1 MVNTL
6 ELLLLLHS
14 LTDQGSWPSPINRS
28 WLNARQVLRTRLYWE
43 VRTNN
48 SFPCLL
54 SLGVGQTCSL
64 YGMRVG
70 VCPEVRLEGWL
81 RWCYMQEACTVP
93 CFCSQHP
100 VFAPGSSKVEV
111 GLFWSLYLLGA
122 EFAPTAHAWFFIPV
136 SPCCVAQGE
145 VYPGITTAAL

>member
-14 LTDQGSWPSPINRS
+14 LTDQGSWPSAINRS
-28 WLNARQVLRTRLYWE
+28 WLNARQVLWTRLYWE

-48 SFPCLL
+48 SFPCSLF
-54 SLGVGQTCSL
+54 LGVGQTCSL

-81 RWCYMQEACTVP
+81 RWCYMQEAWIVP

-111 GLFWSLYLLGA
+111 GLFWSLCIVWVQNLPQLHMHDFSSQFLCVVLLK
-122 EFAPTAHAWFFIPV
+122 ERCIQV
-136 SPCCVAQGE
+136 
-145 VYPGITTAAL
+145 